1 MESTVVVGVVGILGT
16 LGAALGT
23 RWMDYRYQD
32 RVREREH
39 RLEAHHAFLNRVN
52 RLIDASAAVVR
63 PTPGADPYLVMT
75 NFREALANTV
85 DTFNRIEFVSTQETY
100 DLAVKI
106 MQAAHV
112 ERMLKPDEYEGV
124 VRAIG
129 EASRTYRDAVKAELR
144 GSSSRVGF
152 WRRLMRW

>member
-1 MESTVVVGVVGILGT
+1 
-16 LGAALGT
+16 
-23 RWMDYRYQD
+23 MDYRYQD

-52 RLIDASAAVVR
+52 RLRDASDAFVR
-63 PTPGADPYLVMT
+63 PTPGADPSLVMT

-106 MQAAHV
+106 MEAADG
-112 ERMLKPDEYEGV
+112 ERMLKPDEL

-129 EASRTYRDAVKAELR
+129 EASRTYREAVKAELR

>member
-1 MESTVVVGVVGILGT
+1 
-16 LGAALGT
+16 
-23 RWMDYRYQD
+23 
-32 RVREREH
+32 
-39 RLEAHHAFLNRVN
+39 
-52 RLIDASAAVVR
+52 
-63 PTPGADPYLVMT
+63 
-75 NFREALANTV
+75 LANTV

-112 ERMLKPDEYEGV
+112 ERMLKPDEFEGV